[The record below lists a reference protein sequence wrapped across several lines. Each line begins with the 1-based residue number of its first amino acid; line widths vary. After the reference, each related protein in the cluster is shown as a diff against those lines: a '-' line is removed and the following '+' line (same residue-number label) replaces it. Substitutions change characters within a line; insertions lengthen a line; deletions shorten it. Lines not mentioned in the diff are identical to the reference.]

1 MMNVVTPVAALVSRA
16 WATRWA
22 AEETFEQS
30 ASETVTSVMDERVR
44 LAEDPV
50 IAAVAAHQAALA
62 AVDAALRTEHEE
74 REVVDAMRRADALL
88 CRVLATPPRSIPG
101 LSVLLCHVAR
111 REWDDPEGPT
121 ILAGAQEAGDDLLRQ
136 AAENFLGR
144 LAVAVLAIG

>member
-22 AEETFEQS
+22 AEENFEQP
-30 ASETVTSVMDERVR
+30 ASETVTSAVDQRVR

-50 IAAVAAHQAALA
+50 IGAVAAHQAALA
-62 AVDAALRTEHEE
+62 AVDAALRTEHDE

-101 LSVLLCHVAR
+101 LSVLLCHVTR